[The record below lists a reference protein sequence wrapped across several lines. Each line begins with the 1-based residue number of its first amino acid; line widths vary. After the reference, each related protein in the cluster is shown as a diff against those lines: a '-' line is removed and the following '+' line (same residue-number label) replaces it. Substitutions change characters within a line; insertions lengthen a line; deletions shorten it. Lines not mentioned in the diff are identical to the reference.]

1 MKEFYKNLLKVY
13 MFMSRAL
20 FPKDSALQREF
31 LLIRHLFWIKTSK
44 RKNPKIPQRIMPL
57 AIKISGVNIGVWLT

>member
-31 LLIRHLFWIKTSK
+31 LLI
-44 RKNPKIPQRIMPL
+44 
-57 AIKISGVNIGVWLT
+57 KISGVNIGVWLI